1 MITGRCVDSAVTLGA
16 LIHEFGWSPGDYD
29 RLASG
34 SLAGHIIE
42 CGCQA
47 TGGLFTDWQ
56 EVPDWAHIGYPIVDC
71 ADDGSFVLTK
81 APAPAASCVARC
93 VAEQLLYEIG
103 DPAAYLLPDVSCDF
117 RDVRIEQVDAERVR
131 VSGARGRAPTATYK
145 VSATQLDGFRCAG
158 TMAIVGIDAAAK
170 AQRTG
175 EAIVERTRDILEQMG
190 LPDYSAVRIE
200 RVRCRGV
207 VRPARTHARQPRG
220 DGARGGRPSVAA
232 GARDVRARD
241 RAGGHVVVAGH
252 DHALGWRPALS
263 RRR

>member
-29 RLASG
+29 RLAGG

-71 ADDGSFVLTK
+71 ADDGSFVLHK
-81 APAPAASCVARC
+81 VPGSGGIVRCAC

-117 RDVRIEQVDAERVR
+117 RDVRIEQVDMRSMCASAARAGVR
-131 VSGARGRAPTATYK
+131 RPPPT
-145 VSATQLDGFRCAG
+145 
-158 TMAIVGIDAAAK
+158 
-170 AQRTG
+170 
-175 EAIVERTRDILEQMG
+175 
-190 LPDYSAVRIE
+190 
-200 RVRCRGV
+200 RCRP
-207 VRPARTHARQPRG
+207 RSSTAFAAPA
-220 DGARGGRPSVAA
+220 
-232 GARDVRARD
+232 
-241 RAGGHVVVAGH
+241 
-252 DHALGWRPALS
+252 
-263 RRR
+263 